1 MTSNSTYARNRR
13 ELVDA
18 GRSLSQSG
26 VMSHTGHINF
36 SARLDD
42 ERMLMTS
49 TGLVQEMEPDA
60 LAVVRLDGRVEDG
73 ELTASTQQIVPMH
86 SAVYRTRAG
95 AASVVHTHSPYVT
108 AFALAAKPLPCRYEP
123 LLRLGQIEA
132 VPVMDW
138 APRGSDAFVAGI
150 EEALARYPGT
160 LALLLANHGL
170 LAFGSSP
177 PAAAKLVILLEEAA
191 EAELRAAAIGGAKDL
206 PLAAK
211 EDGLP

>member
-1 MTSNSTYARNRR
+1 MTSNSTYPRNRR
-13 ELVDA
+13 QLVEA

-26 VMSHTGHINF
+26 VLSHTGHINF
-36 SARLDD
+36 SARLDH

-49 TGLVQEMEPDA
+49 TGLVQEMETDA

-73 ELTASTQQIVPMH
+73 ELTPSTQQIVPMH
-86 SAVYRTRAG
+86 SAVYRARAG
-95 AASVVHTHSPYVT
+95 AAAVVHTHSPHLT
-108 AFALAAKPLPCRYEP
+108 AFALAATQLPCRYEP

-132 VPVMDW
+132 VPVVDW

-150 EEALARYPGT
+150 EQALARYPGT

-177 PAAAKLVILLEEAA
+177 LVAAKLVILLEEAA
-191 EAELRAAAIGGAKDL
+191 EAELMAAAIGGARDL
-206 PLAAK
+206 PPAAA
-211 EDGLP
+211 EDFLR

>member
-1 MTSNSTYARNRR
+1 MTSNSTYPRNRR
-13 ELVDA
+13 ALVEA

-73 ELTASTQQIVPMH
+73 ELTPSTQQIVPMH
-86 SAVYRTRAG
+86 SAVYRARG
-95 AASVVHTHSPYVT
+95 GVAAVVHTHSPHLT
-108 AFALAAKPLPCRYEP
+108 AFALAARALPCRYEP

-132 VPVMDW
+132 VPVVAW
-138 APRGSDAFVAGI
+138 APRGSDAFVAGV
-150 EEALARYPGT
+150 EQALALYPGT

-170 LAFGSSP
+170 LGFGSSP
-177 PAAAKLVILLEEAA
+177 AVAAKLVILLEEAA
-191 EAELRAAAIGGAKDL
+191 EAELRAAALGGAKDF
-206 PLAAK
+206 PLAAT
-211 EDGLP
+211 EEVLP

>member
-1 MTSNSTYARNRR
+1 MTSNTTHPRNRR

-18 GRSLSQSG
+18 GRSLSHSG

-36 SARLDD
+36 SAKLDD

-73 ELTASTQQIVPMH
+73 ELTPSTQQIVPMH

-95 AASVVHTHSPYVT
+95 AAAVVHTHSPHLT
-108 AFALAAKPLPCRYEP
+108 AFALAARALPCRYEP
-123 LLRLGQIEA
+123 LLRLGQTES
-132 VPVMDW
+132 VPVVDW
-138 APRGSDAFVAGI
+138 SPRGSEAFVAGI
-150 EEALARYPGT
+150 EQTLARYPGT

-177 PAAAKLVILLEEAA
+177 PVAAKLVILLEEAA
-191 EAELRAAAIGGAKDL
+191 EAELRAAAIGGARDL
-206 PLAAK
+206 PMAAK
-211 EDGLP
+211 EEFLP